1 MKTLGIIDI
10 GSNSIKLIIVEINNN
25 SYREVFHKKFQ
36 TRLSEFVG
44 KESKGKNVCGQE
56 DLVYH
61 LCSRGSYLLDQ
72 GAGFHF

>member
-25 SYREVFHKKFQ
+25 LYREVFHKKFQ

-44 KESKGKNVCGQE
+44 KESKDLSPEGMKNFYGIIFTFKKCC
-56 DLVYH
+56 DK
-61 LCSRGSYLLDQ
+61 
-72 GAGFHF
+72 